1 MHIKE
6 FFVKNW
12 KTVLVTVVATLVA
25 YHIYYKG
32 KGEAERKEERGFR
45 EEVKGRLI
53 RLETKKD
60 GIEKRIDTLYTLY
73 PQLKDLEKL
82 DDFKKLNLTPDDI
95 RKIVSEVLEA
105 TNITPEAIDVSIDE
119 RIEKRFGEFDIAIA
133 RMIAQKL
140 DEIDNRFKKPVG
152 SASAY
157 LILGNIQ
164 FYKGNYPK
172 AIESYNAAIQ
182 IKPDYSDAWYGKGA
196 ALGRLGRHDE
206 ALKALDKAIEL
217 KPDFA
222 EIWCNKGIV
231 LVELGRCDEALNAHE
246 KAIELKPNL
255 AEAWYGKGVALARL
269 GRHDETLKVFEKALE
284 LKSDNAEAWW
294 GKGTELARL
303 GRHDEAL
310 KAYEKAIELKPN
322 LAEVW
327 YGKGLVLGELG
338 RPDEALKALEKA
350 IELKPNL
357 AEVWYGKGLVL
368 GELGRHDGALKAHE
382 KAIELKPD
390 FAETLYNLASVYS
403 LKGDKENALRNLSEA
418 IELDLKYKKD
428 AKENKVFKKLWDD
441 DDFKKLVQ

>member
-255 AEAWYGKGVALARL
+255 AE
-269 GRHDETLKVFEKALE
+269 
-284 LKSDNAEAWW
+284 
-294 GKGTELARL
+294 
-303 GRHDEAL
+303 
-310 KAYEKAIELKPN
+310 
-322 LAEVW
+322 VW